1 MFVNF
6 NEGRIVA
13 LFVSICTGLF
23 ALLCRG
29 LSHLDVI
36 LYRNLTLD
44 PYLRLHPRVRR
55 RPYAFSDSTRSHVQD
70 GTSASL
76 LIVLRTYQMSSS

>member
-1 MFVNF
+1 MFANF
-6 NEGRIVA
+6 TEGRIVA
-13 LFVSICTGLF
+13 LFFSNCYV
-23 ALLCRG
+23 G
-29 LSHLDVI
+29 LSPLGVI

-55 RPYAFSDSTRSHVQD
+55 RPYASSDSTRSHVQD